1 MIDRL
6 YDCPIPL
13 IAITGGIATGKSTVS
28 ELLRQYGEVVICA
41 DGLVK
46 EIYQQDETVEFVQ
59 RLAFGA
65 IKNGQ
70 IDFAFLRQLFFSDR
84 EVQLQ
89 LENYI
94 YSRLPSAFNK
104 HLLANPGIS
113 YLFYDVP
120 LLFEKGLENRV
131 DISICVYCPRAVQR
145 LRLLK
150 RDGNSESLVETILN
164 SQMDIEQKKERATLV
179 IDNSESLEQL
189 KEKIPKMIS
198 TVRQNFLSFQ

>member
-6 YDCPIPL
+6 YDCPIPM
-13 IAITGGIATGKSTVS
+13 IAITGGIACGKSTVS
-28 ELLRQYGEVVICA
+28 DLLRQYGEVVVCA
-41 DGLVK
+41 DSLVK
-46 EIYQQDETVEFVQ
+46 EIYQQEETVDFVQ

-84 EVQLQ
+84 EIQLQ

-94 YSRLPSAFNK
+94 YSKLPATFNQ

-120 LLFEKGLENRV
+120 LLFEKNLDQRV
-131 DISICVYCPRAVQR
+131 DISVCVYCPREIQR
-145 LRLLK
+145 MRLLK

-164 SQMDIEQKKERATLV
+164 SQMDIEEKRRKATLV
-179 IDNSESLEQL
+179 INNDLDIQNL
-189 KEKIPKMIS
+189 KDQIPHLIS
-198 TVRQNFLSFQ
+198 TIRQKYLSYQ

>member
-6 YDCPIPL
+6 YDCPIPM
-13 IAITGGIATGKSTVS
+13 IAITGGIACGKSTVS
-28 ELLRQYGEVVICA
+28 DLLRQYGEVVVCA
-41 DGLVK
+41 DSLVK
-46 EIYQQDETVEFVQ
+46 EIYQQEETVDFVQ

-84 EVQLQ
+84 EIQLQ

-94 YSRLPSAFNK
+94 YSKLPTTFNQ

-120 LLFEKGLENRV
+120 LLFEKNLDQRV
-131 DISICVYCPRAVQR
+131 DISVCVYCPREIQR
-145 LRLLK
+145 MRLLK

-164 SQMDIEQKKERATLV
+164 SQMDIEEKRQKATLV
-179 IDNSESLEQL
+179 INNDLDIQNL
-189 KEKIPKMIS
+189 KDQIPHLIS
-198 TVRQNFLSFQ
+198 TIRQKFLSYQ